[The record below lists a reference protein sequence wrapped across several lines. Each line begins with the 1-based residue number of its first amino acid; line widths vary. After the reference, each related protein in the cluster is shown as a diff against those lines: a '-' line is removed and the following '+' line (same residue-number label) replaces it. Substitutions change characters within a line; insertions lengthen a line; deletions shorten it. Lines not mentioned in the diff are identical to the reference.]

1 MVSEDWNTQAEY
13 LLNVRNKNPWYN
25 EDYLNF
31 LFTNVWKLTQKPC
44 RVLEVGCGTG
54 NVPLWL
60 LPFLAQGSEYTG
72 IDTGEALLAE
82 AEKTFKKSPYK
93 VKFQQGSAYSL
104 DFPDDSFDLVLTR
117 AVLMHLEKPQQA
129 LKEMVRVTR
138 SGGTVLSCEACR
150 NGFAALFYIDE
161 VDEIANSPLTTFQ
174 RENQVIKER
183 TGIDYNIG
191 MKLPV
196 LFHQN
201 GLQKIDCRFNDRISF
216 ILPPDLTPQMTR
228 LYESLCK
235 EGFGRLD
242 EKQTAEWK
250 QRLMQNGVAGEE
262 ADGVIAH
269 FKQVDFE
276 GNGKK
281 YHTVYPHLYILCRGT
296 KP

>member
-1 MVSEDWNTQAEY
+1 MVSEHWNTQVEY
-13 LLNVRNKNPWYN
+13 LLNARTKNPWYN
-25 EDYLNF
+25 EDYLGF
-31 LFTNVWKLTQKPC
+31 LLSNVWKLTQKPC

-60 LPFLAQGSEYTG
+60 LPLLPRGTEYTG

-82 AEKTFKKSPYK
+82 AEKTFRESPFK
-93 VKFQQGSAYSL
+93 VTFQQGSAYNL
-104 DFPDDSFDLVLTR
+104 DFPDDSFDLVMTR
-117 AVLMHLEKPQQA
+117 AVLMHLERPQLA
-129 LKEMVRVTR
+129 IKEMVRVTY
-138 SGGTVLSCEACR
+138 SGGTVLSFEACR
-150 NGFAALFYIDE
+150 NGFTALFYIAE
-161 VDEIANSPLTTFQ
+161 VDETANSPLAAVQ

-201 GLQKIDCRFNDRISF
+201 GLHEIDCRFNDRISF
-216 ILPPDLTPQMTR
+216 ILPPDLTPLMIN
-228 LYESLCK
+228 LYESMCK

-250 QRLMQNGVAGEE
+250 KRLMQNGVAEEE
-262 ADGVIAH
+262 AEQTIAH
-269 FKQVDFE
+269 FKEVDFE

-281 YHTVYPHLYILCRGT
+281 YHTVYPHLYILCRGI

>member
-1 MVSEDWNTQAEY
+1 MVSEHWNTQVEY
-13 LLNVRNKNPWYN
+13 LLNARRKNPWYN
-25 EDYLNF
+25 EDYLDF
-31 LFTNVWKLTQKPC
+31 LFTHVWKLTRKPC

-60 LPFLAQGSEYTG
+60 LSLLPRGTEYTG

-82 AEKTFKKSPYK
+82 AEKTFRESPFK
-93 VKFQQGSAYSL
+93 VTFQQGSAYNL
-104 DFPDDSFDLVLTR
+104 DFTDDSFDLVLTR
-117 AVLMHLEKPQQA
+117 AVLMHLERPLQA
-129 LKEMVRVTR
+129 IKEMVRVTR

-161 VDEIANSPLTTFQ
+161 VDEIANSPLAAFQ
-174 RENQVIKER
+174 RENQVTKER

-201 GLQKIDCRFNDRISF
+201 GLREIDCRFNDRISF
-216 ILPPDLTPQMTR
+216 ILPPDLTPQMTN
-228 LYESLCK
+228 LYETLCK
-235 EGFGRLD
+235 EGFGCLD
-242 EKQTAEWK
+242 EKQTTEWK
-250 QRLMQNGVAGEE
+250 KRLMQNGVAEEE
-262 ADGVIAH
+262 ADRIIVH
-269 FKQVDFE
+269 YKEVDFE

-281 YHTVYPHLYILCRGT
+281 YHTVYPHLYIFCRGI